1 MISIIDGAI
10 FRIFDRNEIFGNSG
24 GELST
29 PEEKRILVQK
39 E

>member
-10 FRIFDRNEIFGNSG
+10 FTIFDRNEIYGNTG
-24 GELST
+24 GKLAT

>member
-10 FRIFDRNEIFGNSG
+10 FTIFDRNEIFGNSG
-24 GELST
+24 GELAT
-29 PEEKRILVQK
+29 PEEKKILAQK